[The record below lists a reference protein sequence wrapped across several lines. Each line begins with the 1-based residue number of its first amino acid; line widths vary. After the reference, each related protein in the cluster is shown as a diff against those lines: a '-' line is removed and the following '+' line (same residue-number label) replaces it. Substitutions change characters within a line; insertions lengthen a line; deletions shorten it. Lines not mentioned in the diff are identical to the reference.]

1 MFRKVLRKPNFTWD
15 EHGEALMRRRKPWYY
30 EHKTRPGISVIGSR
44 LSELLGR

>member
-1 MFRKVLRKPNFTWD
+1 VFRKVLRKPNFTWD
-15 EHGEALMRRRKPWYY
+15 EHGKALMRRRKPWYY